1 MKKMLFVSTA
11 LLLLFSMGC
20 GPTAGSYGVMS
31 NITPPADAVA
41 DSDEDFDNTMTPA
54 EISYQSAQQFLNA
67 GKYDEAISNL
77 ESAVSLNPSYIEAWS
92 QLGSAY
98 STRKDYEKGI
108 SSYEKALELSPGDEG
123 LISSIGYNYLHIENW
138 EKAQEYFNML
148 LVKDENHYNANV
160 NLAFIAQRQKKTED
174 AISYYEKALISK
186 ADDAT
191 TMGTLSGLYDK
202 LGNKEK
208 KFEYLTRAIEAEPE
222 NHAFK
227 KQLGRAYFN
236 DKSYEKAA
244 PIYEELVTIYPDN
257 ADFHQRLGYSYS
269 QSNREAEAPAE
280 LEKAIALTGGDDFT
294 YAILAKIYNDNKN
307 YNKALESSKN
317 GLALNTGQQDAI
329 LYYQWGYALSKL
341 NNFEEAIVKFE
352 KVVNLK
358 DPQWSKYAEK
368 EIERQRALIKQ
379 REAKKEQELYE

>member
-31 NITPPADAVA
+31 NIDRPEDAA
-41 DSDEDFDNTMTPA
+41 ANSNDFDNTMTPA
-54 EISYQSAQQFLNA
+54 EISYQSAQQFLTA
-67 GKYDEAISNL
+67 GKHAEAITNL
-77 ESAVSLNPSYIEAWS
+77 ENAVSLNPEYVAAWS
-92 QLGSAY
+92 QLGTAY
-98 STRKDYEKGI
+98 TNLKDYEKGI
-108 SSYEKALELSPGDEG
+108 AAYETALELSAGDEG
-123 LISSIGYNYLHIENW
+123 LISAIGYNYLHLENW
-138 EKAQEYFNML
+138 PKAQEYFNML

-160 NLAFIAQRQKKTED
+160 NLAFIAQRQDRTEE
-174 AISYYEKALISK
+174 AISHYEKALISNP
-186 ADDAT
+186 DDAT
-191 TMGTLSGLYDK
+191 TMGTLAGLYDK

-208 KFEYLTRAIEAEPE
+208 KFEYLARAIKAEPE

-236 DKSYEKAA
+236 DKDYANAA

-269 QSNREAEAPAE
+269 QSNRESEAPAE
-280 LEKAIALTGGDDFT
+280 LEKAIELTGGDAFT

-307 YNKALESSKN
+307 YNKALTAAKN
-317 GLALNTGQQDAI
+317 GLALKIGQQDAI

-341 NNFEEAIVKFE
+341 GNFEEAIYKFE
-352 KVVNLK
+352 KVVSLR
-358 DPQWSKYAEK
+358 DPQWSGYAEK
-368 EIERQRALIKQ
+368 EIARQEALIKQ